1 MLISMVAKTLIISGS
16 RHHYSQKSSENLA
29 AARPT
34 QSFKELFG
42 ATNFGENLKQA
53 AR

>member
-1 MLISMVAKTLIISGS
+1 MLISMVPEALIISGS
-16 RHHYSQKSSENLA
+16 RHRYSQKSSENFVA
-29 AARPT
+29 PRPT
-34 QSFKELFG
+34 RSFKGLFG